1 MIATPLKNTRISKS
15 HISSSRRGD
24 MPLQAILLSN
34 IPSGTITPLKDLVK
48 FQDAGLT
55 TSATKEAVLP
65 SVLRDFKE
73 NHARGAG
80 TSKKRE
86 GIFQSTLI
94 TGGTY
99 VKEFLDLSE
108 IRPDSDTVAVQVASC
123 QQQQILPLK
132 DKNLLKRKACDPLTH
147 ESPAKIFQR
156 MKAKASHEKQHQMPS
171 TGTLLGT
178 NYNSDLILTPA
189 TKLVHQGTQDK
200 KSSDEENQQKAGKVP
215 DRQIQPGKA
224 LHCTKIARNK
234 NVDSLA
240 VDTLV
245 SESPQKFFLRMKQ
258 KVQKQQKDPAL
269 SNQIKQS
276 ISSTIVNKPLIKSD
290 FAKQVSNFNG
300 ECTVNNTSNSQDD
313 VFLVEPIDADDEM
326 SQNTMI
332 DTVNANSDPSKTGVQ
347 LAERYGSGETIYASP
362 HREGR
367 LLQESTWKT
376 AQGVEKKSETDS
388 QRPTQCFCSI
398 MFSSPKVHIP
408 RKQKPKEG
416 DCTAPSGSSH
426 IDKNDGNANKQSK
439 ICLSEWRIKVINNN
453 TAVCVEGKRR
463 DMKELYWHS
472 NAIVERMASNQVKT
486 ISGRIYL
493 LQGNINSVSMR
504 KEGFPYKF
512 IKKFTFGFPKQW
524 KQYVENFL
532 GELKRKEQDTD
543 EAGNEKISFVE
554 VDMLEEEEVTG
565 DLKKQSRT
573 QNTTY
578 EVALN
583 DNRYM
588 TPKRNSVQKDPDA
601 SYSRSGRRIKPPLH
615 YWCGQREF
623 VDRKLNVTIEEGGKN
638 YLSIVCSS
646 NKQAKK
652 KTISSSPKNN
662 REDTTETSEGKTK
675 SQSEGKIYEKRAN
688 FKKEIRSSDKRDPRR
703 FISDPDESDTEAE
716 LNNIDKRTVVLTP
729 LKHKKLY
736 QNNLTYN
743 SQTAEKNAEQN
754 ISKYGIETRNC
765 KTNSSRELKSCRYS
779 LRSLKQ
785 FCQDKLSTEESSSKD
800 EEDSNEDIPLSIK
813 RKTKPSL
820 EREIHNYKSSSD
832 AKSSQSDTKKKSSEQ
847 RKIEN
852 SAATSSHNRQLR
864 IELSDQ
870 KKQSEVEPKAKAPAG
885 GSSSAPLIDSTLN
898 TRKASI
904 NPPTYVFE
912 SETETE
918 DWDREF
924 QIKEKKSKVSAK
936 KPDCKI
942 TNSTKSSAVKSK
954 ESDKREVQNSL
965 ESFPGATEDWTER
978 ELQKLHRAVASFP
991 KHKNGFWLDVAMALG
1006 TRSAEECQQKYME
1019 EHQTKG
1025 SKKHAIKT
1033 VLDKKGQKD
1042 SEKKQPVMITAKVG
1056 TFKRKQQ
1063 MRDFLEHLPKDD
1075 HDDIFTAT
1083 PLQNRRVKLPTFRE
1097 SQDDDV
1103 FQLMDSNPITPSSAV
1118 FPLVKT
1124 PQCDHISP
1132 GMLGSINRHDYDKYV
1147 FRMQKNTQ
1155 GKKGTWGNIKKKSA
1169 RTVFTTPATGRT
1181 TTFAFDQGAVN
1192 DSVIGKLFVGEAAEQ
1207 SDEEEQ
1213 DDSYFS
1219 T

>member
-1 MIATPLKNTRISKS
+1 MIATPLKNTRISES

-24 MPLQAILLSN
+24 VPLQAVLLSN
-34 IPSGTITPLKDLVK
+34 IPLGTITPLKDLVK

-55 TSATKEAVLP
+55 TATKAVVLP
-65 SVLRDFKE
+65 SVLCDFKE

-80 TSKKRE
+80 TFKKRE

-94 TGGTY
+94 TDGTY

-132 DKNLLKRKACDPLTH
+132 DKNLLKRKACDPLTY

-171 TGTLLGT
+171 KGTLRT
-178 NYNSDLILTPA
+178 NCNSDLILTPA

-200 KSSDEENQQKAGKVP
+200 KSSDEENQQRAGKVP

-224 LHCTKIARNK
+224 LHRTKIVRNK
-234 NVDSLA
+234 NVDSLT

-258 KVQKQQKDPAL
+258 KEQKQQKDPAL

-300 ECTVNNTSNSQDD
+300 ECSVNNTSNSQDD

-326 SQNTMI
+326 SQNTVI
-332 DTVNANSDPSKTGVQ
+332 DTVNANSDPSKTGAQ

-376 AQGVEKKSETDS
+376 AQGVEKITEADL

-408 RKQKPKEG
+408 RKQKPKE
-416 DCTAPSGSSH
+416 DCKAPSSTSH

-472 NAIVERMASNQVKT
+472 NAIVERMAHNQVKT
-486 ISGRIYL
+486 ISGSIYL
-493 LQGNINSVSMR
+493 LQGNINSVPMR

-512 IKKFTFGFPKQW
+512 IKKFTFGFPQQW

-543 EAGNEKISFVE
+543 EAGTEKISSVE
-554 VDMLEEEEVTG
+554 GDMLEEEEVTG
-565 DLKKQSRT
+565 DLKKRSRT

-578 EVALN
+578 EVALK

-646 NKQAKK
+646 SSKQVKN
-652 KTISSSPKNN
+652 KTISSSPKN

-675 SQSEGKIYEKRAN
+675 SQSKGKIDEKRAN
-688 FKKEIRSSDKRDPRR
+688 FKKEIGPSDKRDPRR
-703 FISDPDESDTEAE
+703 FISDPDESDSEAE

-743 SQTAEKNAEQN
+743 SQIAEKSAEQS
-754 ISKYGIETRNC
+754 ISKYGIKTRNC
-765 KTNSSRELKSCRYS
+765 KTNSRRELKTCKYS

-785 FCQDKLSTEESSSKD
+785 FCQDKPSTEESSSQD

-820 EREIHNYKSSSD
+820 EREIRNYKSSSD
-832 AKSSQSDTKKKSSEQ
+832 AKSSQSDPEKKSSEQ
-847 RKIEN
+847 RQIEN
-852 SAATSSHNRQLR
+852 FAATSSHKRQLR
-864 IELSDQ
+864 IDLSDQ
-870 KKQSEVEPKAKAPAG
+870 KKQSEVEPKGKVPAG
-885 GSSSAPLIDSTLN
+885 GSSSAPLIDRRVN
-898 TRKASI
+898 TRKAST
-904 NPPTYVFE
+904 NPLTYVFE
-912 SETETE
+912 SEAETE
-918 DWDREF
+918 DCEREF

-936 KPDCKI
+936 KTGCKL

-954 ESDKREVQNSL
+954 ESDKREVWNFV

-1025 SKKHAIKT
+1025 SKKHATKT
-1033 VLDKKGQKD
+1033 ALDKKGQKD
-1042 SEKKQPVMITAKVG
+1042 SDKKQPVITAKVG
-1056 TFKRKQQ
+1056 TFKRKKQ

-1083 PLQNRRVKLPTFRE
+1083 PLQSTRVKLPTFRE

-1169 RTVFTTPATGRT
+1169 GTVFTTPISRR

-1192 DSVIGKLFVGEAAEQ
+1192 DSVIGKLFVGEAAER
-1207 SDEEEQ
+1207 SDEDQE
-1213 DDSYFS
+1213 DSYFS

>member
-1 MIATPLKNTRISKS
+1 MIITPLKNTRISKS

-24 MPLQAILLSN
+24 MPLQAILMSN

-55 TSATKEAVLP
+55 TSATKETVLP
-65 SVLRDFKE
+65 SALRDFKE

-94 TGGTY
+94 TDGTY

-108 IRPDSDTVAVQVASC
+108 IKPDSDTVAVPFPSC

-171 TGTLLGT
+171 KGTLLGT
-178 NYNSDLILTPA
+178 DYNSNLILTPA

-200 KSSDEENQQKAGKVP
+200 KSSDEENQQRAGKVP

-224 LHCTKIARNK
+224 LHCTKIVRNQ

-240 VDTLV
+240 LDTLV
-245 SESPQKFFLRMKQ
+245 SESPQKFFLRIKQ

-276 ISSTIVNKPLIKSD
+276 ISSTIMNKPLIKSD
-290 FAKQVSNFNG
+290 FAKPVSNFNG

-332 DTVNANSDPSKTGVQ
+332 DTVNTNADPSKTGAR
-347 LAERYGSGETIYASP
+347 LAERYGSGETIYAST

-367 LLQESTWKT
+367 LLRERTWKT
-376 AQGVEKKSETDS
+376 AQGVEKKSETDL

-416 DCTAPSGSSH
+416 DCKAPSSTSH
-426 IDKNDGNANKQSK
+426 IDKNDGNENKQSK

-453 TAVCVEGKRR
+453 TAVCIEGKRR

-486 ISGRIYL
+486 ISGSIYL
-493 LQGNINSVSMR
+493 LQGNIDSVSMR

-512 IKKFTFGFPKQW
+512 IKKFTFGFPELW

-532 GELKRKEQDTD
+532 EELKRKEQDTD
-543 EAGNEKISFVE
+543 EAGNEKISSVE
-554 VDMLEEEEVTG
+554 VDMLEEEGVTG

-573 QNTTY
+573 QNATY

-646 NKQAKK
+646 SKQAKK
-652 KTISSSPKNN
+652 KTVSSSPKNN

-675 SQSEGKIYEKRAN
+675 SQSKGKIYEKRTN
-688 FKKEIRSSDKRDPRR
+688 FEKEIGSSDKRDRRR
-703 FISDPDESDTEAE
+703 FISDPDESDSEAE
-716 LNNIDKRTVVLTP
+716 LNNIDKKTVVLTP

-743 SQTAEKNAEQN
+743 SQTAEQSIAE
-754 ISKYGIETRNC
+754 YGTEMRNC
-765 KTNSSRELKSCRYS
+765 KTNSRRELKTCKYS

-785 FCQDKLSTEESSSKD
+785 FCQDKLFTEESSSKD
-800 EEDSNEDIPLSIK
+800 EEDSSEDIPLSIK

-820 EREIHNYKSSSD
+820 EREICNYKSSSD
-832 AKSSQSDTKKKSSEQ
+832 ARSSQSDAKKKSSEQ

-852 SAATSSHNRQLR
+852 SAATSSHNKQLR
-864 IELSDQ
+864 IDPSDQ
-870 KKQSEVEPKAKAPAG
+870 KKQSEVEPKGKAPAG
-885 GSSSAPLIDSTLN
+885 GSNSAPLIDRRVN
-898 TRKASI
+898 TRKASM
-904 NPPTYVFE
+904 NPPRYVFE

-918 DWDREF
+918 DCDREF

-936 KPDCKI
+936 KPDSKI
-942 TNSTKSSAVKSK
+942 INSTKSSAVKSK
-954 ESDKREVQNSL
+954 ESDKREEQNFL

-978 ELQKLHRAVASFP
+978 ELQKLHRAVAAFP
-991 KHKNGFWLDVAMALG
+991 KHKNGFWLDVAMTLG

-1019 EHQTKG
+1019 EHQTKD
-1025 SKKHAIKT
+1025 SKKHATKT
-1033 VLDKKGQKD
+1033 ALDKKGQKD
-1042 SEKKQPVMITAKVG
+1042 SDKKQPVITAKVG

-1075 HDDIFTAT
+1075 HDDIFSAT

-1124 PQCDHISP
+1124 PQSDHISP

-1169 RTVFTTPATGRT
+1169 RTVFTTPTSGRT
-1181 TTFAFDQGAVN
+1181 TTFAFDQDAVN
-1192 DSVIGKLFVGEAAEQ
+1192 DFVIEKLFVGEAAEP

-1213 DDSYFS
+1213 EDSYFS

>member
-48 FQDAGLT
+48 FQNAGLT

-156 MKAKASHEKQHQMPS
+156 MKTKASHEKQHQMPS

-215 DRQIQPGKA
+215 DRQIQPGK
-224 LHCTKIARNK
+224 
-234 NVDSLA
+234 
-240 VDTLV
+240 
-245 SESPQKFFLRMKQ
+245 
-258 KVQKQQKDPAL
+258 DPAL

-276 ISSTIVNKPLIKSD
+276 ISSTIVNKPLIKSN

-376 AQGVEKKSETDS
+376 SQGVEKKSETDP

-416 DCTAPSGSSH
+416 DCKAPSSTSH

-463 DMKELYWHS
+463 
-472 NAIVERMASNQVKT
+472 
-486 ISGRIYL
+486 
-493 LQGNINSVSMR
+493 
-504 KEGFPYKF
+504 
-512 IKKFTFGFPKQW
+512 
-524 KQYVENFL
+524 
-532 GELKRKEQDTD
+532 KEQDTD
-543 EAGNEKISFVE
+543 GAGNEKISSVE

-565 DLKKQSRT
+565 DLQKQSRT

-601 SYSRSGRRIKPPLH
+601 SYSRSGRRIKPPLQ

-638 YLSIVCSS
+638 YLKSLADTFIFLFFKVCSS
-646 NKQAKK
+646 SKQAKK

-675 SQSEGKIYEKRAN
+675 SQSKGKIYEKRAN
-688 FKKEIRSSDKRDPRR
+688 FKKEIGSSDKRDPRR

-765 KTNSSRELKSCRYS
+765 KTNSRRELKTCKYS

-885 GSSSAPLIDSTLN
+885 GSSSAPLIDSTRN

-924 QIKEKKSKVSAK
+924 QRKEKKSKVSAK

-954 ESDKREVQNSL
+954 ESDKREVQNFL

-978 ELQKLHRAVASFP
+978 ELQKLHRQAVT
-991 KHKNGFWLDVAMALG
+991 LG
-1006 TRSAEECQQKYME
+1006 N
-1019 EHQTKG
+1019 
-1025 SKKHAIKT
+1025 
-1033 VLDKKGQKD
+1033 
-1042 SEKKQPVMITAKVG
+1042 KKQQSTW
-1056 TFKRKQQ
+1056 TFKQCIR
-1063 MRDFLEHLPKDD
+1063 LEHLD
-1075 HDDIFTAT
+1075 
-1083 PLQNRRVKLPTFRE
+1083 
-1097 SQDDDV
+1097 
-1103 FQLMDSNPITPSSAV
+1103 
-1118 FPLVKT
+1118 
-1124 PQCDHISP
+1124 
-1132 GMLGSINRHDYDKYV
+1132 
-1147 FRMQKNTQ
+1147 
-1155 GKKGTWGNIKKKSA
+1155 
-1169 RTVFTTPATGRT
+1169 
-1181 TTFAFDQGAVN
+1181 
-1192 DSVIGKLFVGEAAEQ
+1192 
-1207 SDEEEQ
+1207 
-1213 DDSYFS
+1213 
-1219 T
+1219 

>member
-24 MPLQAILLSN
+24 MPLQAILMSN

-73 NHARGAG
+73 NHAQEAG

-86 GIFQSTLI
+86 
-94 TGGTY
+94 
-99 VKEFLDLSE
+99 
-108 IRPDSDTVAVQVASC
+108 
-123 QQQQILPLK
+123 
-132 DKNLLKRKACDPLTH
+132 
-147 ESPAKIFQR
+147 
-156 MKAKASHEKQHQMPS
+156 
-171 TGTLLGT
+171 
-178 NYNSDLILTPA
+178 
-189 TKLVHQGTQDK
+189 
-200 KSSDEENQQKAGKVP
+200 
-215 DRQIQPGKA
+215 A
-224 LHCTKIARNK
+224 LHCTKIVRNK

-245 SESPQKFFLRMKQ
+245 SESPQKFFLRIKQ
-258 KVQKQQKDPAL
+258 KVQKQPKDPAL

-326 SQNTMI
+326 SQNTVI
-332 DTVNANSDPSKTGVQ
+332 DTVNANSNPSKTGAQ
-347 LAERYGSGETIYASP
+347 LAERYGSGETVYASP

-367 LLQESTWKT
+367 LLQDSTWKT
-376 AQGVEKKSETDS
+376 AQGVEKKSETDT

-408 RKQKPKEG
+408 RKRKTKEG
-416 DCTAPSGSSH
+416 DCKASSSTSH
-426 IDKNDGNANKQSK
+426 IDKNDGNTNKQSK

-463 DMKELYWHS
+463 DMKELCWHS
-472 NAIVERMASNQVKT
+472 NAVVERMASNQVKT
-486 ISGRIYL
+486 ISGSIYV
-493 LQGNINSVSMR
+493 LQGNVNSVSMR
-504 KEGFPYKF
+504 QEGFPYKF
-512 IKKFTFGFPKQW
+512 IKKFTFGFPEQW

-532 GELKRKEQDTD
+532 EELKRKEQDTD
-543 EAGNEKISFVE
+543 EAGNEKISSVE
-554 VDMLEEEEVTG
+554 MDMLEEEGVTG

-583 DNRYM
+583 DNTYM
-588 TPKRNSVQKDPDA
+588 TPKSNSVQKDPDA

-623 VDRKLNVTIEEGGKN
+623 IDRKLNVTIEEGGKN

-646 NKQAKK
+646 SKQAKK
-652 KTISSSPKNN
+652 KTISSPPKNN

-675 SQSEGKIYEKRAN
+675 SQSKGKIYEKRAN
-688 FKKEIRSSDKRDPRR
+688 FKKEIGSGDKRDSRR
-703 FISDPDESDTEAE
+703 FISDPDESDFEAE
-716 LNNIDKRTVVLTP
+716 LKNIDKRTVVLTP

-743 SQTAEKNAEQN
+743 SQTAEKSAEQS
-754 ISKYGIETRNC
+754 ISKYGTETRNC
-765 KTNSSRELKSCRYS
+765 KTNSRRELKTCKYS

-813 RKTKPSL
+813 RKTKPSV

-864 IELSDQ
+864 IDLSDQ
-870 KKQSEVEPKAKAPAG
+870 KKASEVEPKGKAPPG
-885 GSSSAPLIDSTLN
+885 GSSSAPLIDRRVN
-898 TRKASI
+898 TRKMSI
-904 NPPTYVFE
+904 NPLTYVFE
-912 SETETE
+912 SEIETE
-918 DWDREF
+918 DCDREF
-924 QIKEKKSKVSAK
+924 QRKKKKSKVSAK

-942 TNSTKSSAVKSK
+942 INSTKSSAVKSK
-954 ESDKREVQNSL
+954 ESDKREEQNFL
-965 ESFPGATEDWTER
+965 ESFPGATEDWTEK
-978 ELQKLHRAVASFP
+978 ELQKLHRAVACFP

-1025 SKKHAIKT
+1025 SKKHVTKT
-1033 VLDKKGQKD
+1033 ALDKKGQKD
-1042 SEKKQPVMITAKVG
+1042 SDKKQPVITAKVG

-1075 HDDIFTAT
+1075 HDDIFSAT

-1169 RTVFTTPATGRT
+1169 RTAFTTPTSGRT

-1192 DSVIGKLFVGEAAEQ
+1192 DSVIGKLFVGDAAER

-1213 DDSYFS
+1213 EDSYFS